1 MNEAKIVRAIAHVT
15 YENDGRQHWFV
26 QIALLEEDDVEMFPS
41 DIHTSKHGSLRSA
54 VAHIAAHALALGV
67 EDTTIAIDTSGFVAA
82 KG

>member
-1 MNEAKIVRAIAHVT
+1 MNEAVVRAIAHVT
-15 YENDGRQHWFV
+15 YEGPGQTPWLA

-54 VAHIAAHALALGV
+54 VAHIAAQALALEFGS
-67 EDTTIAIDTSGFVAA
+67 TTINIDISGYKAA